1 MMTVPRTQLDALT
14 GARGLAAWFVVLYHI
29 RLAASATLPDPVM
42 AVLAKGYL
50 AVDLFFVL
58 SGFVMW
64 LTYADAFRQRGLSAA
79 PDFLWRRFARIYPLH
94 IAVLGATLAYALALS
109 FAGKA
114 NADQY
119 PMAELP
125 LHVLLIQNWGFTSR
139 LSWNDPSWSIS
150 TEIAAYLLLPL
161 AAVTLFR
168 RDWSPLLCAGGALA
182 FALLLDAWFTARG
195 APTMGL
201 DIVTNGLPRCL
212 AGFFSGVLMAMAWQ
226 QARQSQ
232 AATTLATAT
241 ILAASIGYLTALA
254 RESLAFP
261 IGFSALVY
269 LLAATSARRRNPLT
283 SRLAVHLGDISY
295 STYLAHFLLW
305 IVFKHLFVADPA
317 NVPLPLIAGFLALVY
332 LASRLLYA
340 LVEAPGRR
348 WLQSRSPVPA
358 RRSLA

>member
-1 MMTVPRTQLDALT
+1 MTTARTQLDALT

-29 RLAASATLPDPVM
+29 RLAASTVLPAPVM
-42 AVLAKGYL
+42 SVLAKGYL

-64 LTYADAFRQRGLSAA
+64 LTYAGTFRQKGLSAA
-79 PDFLWRRFARIYPLH
+79 PDFLWRRLARIYPLH
-94 IAVLGATLAYALALS
+94 IAVLGATLAYALALTV
-109 FAGKA
+109 AGKA
-114 NADQY
+114 NAEQY

-125 LHVLLIQNWGFTSR
+125 LHVLLIQNWGFTPR

-150 TEIAAYLLLPL
+150 TEMAAYLLLPL

-168 RDWSPLLCAGGALA
+168 RDWPPLLCAAGALGLA
-182 FALLLDAWFTARG
+182 VLLDAWLSARG
-195 APTMGL
+195 APTLGV

-212 AGFFSGVLMAMAWQ
+212 AGFLSGVLMAMAWQ
-226 QARQSQ
+226 QLRTRA
-232 AATTLATAT
+232 AATMIAVMV
-241 ILAASIGYLTALA
+241 LAASVTGYATDLL

-261 IGFSALVY
+261 IGFTALVY
-269 LLAATSARRRNPLT
+269 LLAATSARPGNPLA

-317 NVPLPLIAGFLALVY
+317 NVPLPLLGAFLVLVY
-332 LASRLLYA
+332 IASRLLYA
-340 LVEAPGRR
+340 LIEAPGRA
-348 WLQSRSPVPA
+348 WLQSRAPKRPRA
-358 RRSLA
+358 SLA